1 MARIDS
7 IAQHFEA
14 QEREDEIYREWL
26 EAEAFAADNQSEK
39 EPFTIVMPPP
49 NITGKLHIG
58 HALDLSI
65 QDVLIRQK
73 RMQGYESLYLPG
85 TDHASIATEAKIVE
99 QMREEGISKEDIGRE
114 GFLERAW
121 AWNDKYGNNIVQ
133 QAKRLGIS
141 CDWSRQRFTLDEGLS
156 NAVKKVFNKLYDEGL
171 IYRGE
176 RLINWCPHCLT
187 SISDAE
193 VEHEETHGHF
203 WHIKYPLA
211 QSDDFVEIATTR
223 PETLLGDTAVAVN
236 PEDERYQ
243 KYVGKKVVLPLM
255 DREIPVVADS
265 YVDMEFGTG
274 LVKITPAHDP
284 NDFEVGLR
292 HDLPM
297 INVMNKDGSINEA
310 GGKYQGL
317 SREEARKAVVRD
329 LEEAGLLIKVEDHV
343 HQVGHCYRCD
353 NVVEPMLSLQWFVK
367 MAELAEPALEVVRK
381 GDVKFVPDR
390 FSKIYFNWMENVR
403 DWCISRQL
411 WWGHPIPAAYCE
423 DCGKITVS
431 EQEIKTCEHCGSKN
445 ITHDPD
451 TLDTW
456 FSSALWPFS
465 TLGWPEETADF
476 AKFFPTDVLVTGYD
490 IIFFWVSRMI
500 FSSLRQTGKAPFSY
514 VVLHGL
520 VRDSQGRKMSKS
532 LGNGVDPIE
541 VIENW
546 GADALRFALIH
557 GTSPGNDMRFSEEKL
572 DSARNFTNKIWN
584 AFRFTIMNFD
594 EEMDFN
600 AVQITDLQREDCW
613 ILHELQSLIKQVNQN
628 FERFEIGLALENI
641 YSFLWDNFCDWYIE
655 MVKPRLYGEGKS
667 RLVAQYVLNY
677 VLIAGIKMLHPFMP
691 FISEEIY
698 KHLIH
703 EPGQLIRAIWPE
715 YREDFN
721 FPEEANEVSILK
733 EAIRGVRNIRAEKN
747 VPPKKEIT
755 VLLSAEDKDLED
767 IFKGNPMLLKHL
779 ANISSVDILAKDDE
793 APLDALSINIDG
805 GVLYIA
811 LSDLIDLA
819 EELERLNKE
828 IANLEKEI
836 KRCEGML
843 ANKNFTDKAPA
854 AVVEKERA
862 KLDSYK
868 ESLVA
873 TRERKAALEK
883 ASS

>member
-14 QEREDEIYREWL
+14 QEREGEIYREWI
-26 EAEAFAADNQSEK
+26 EADAFAADNKSEK
-39 EPFTIVMPPP
+39 KPFTIVMPPP

-99 QMREEGISKEDIGRE
+99 QMREEGLDKEDLGRE

-156 NAVKKVFNKLYDEGL
+156 NAVKKVFNKLYKDGL

-211 QSDDFVEIATTR
+211 GQEGYLEIATTR
-223 PETLLGDTAVAVN
+223 PETLLGDTALAVN

-243 KYVGKKVVLPLM
+243 KYVGKTVILPLM
-255 DREIPVVADS
+255 EREIPIVADS

-274 LVKITPAHDP
+274 VVKITPAHDP

-310 GGKYQGL
+310 GGKYVGL

-367 MAELAEPALEVVRK
+367 MAELAEPALEVVRN
-381 GDVKFVPDR
+381 GRVKFVPDR

-411 WWGHPIPAAYCE
+411 WWGHPIPAAYCG

-431 EQEIKTCEHCGSKN
+431 EQEITCCEHCGSEN

-500 FSSLRQTGKAPFSY
+500 FSSLRQTGEIPFHH

-557 GTSPGNDMRFSEEKL
+557 GTTPGNDMRFSEEKL

-584 AFRFTIMNFD
+584 AFRFTVMNFD
-594 EEMDFN
+594 EEMDF
-600 AVQITDLQREDCW
+600 ASVEISDLQREDCW
-613 ILHELQSLIKQVNQN
+613 ILHELQNLIKKVGQN
-628 FERFEIGLALENI
+628 FERFELGLALENI

-655 MVKPRLYGEGKS
+655 MVKSRLYGEGKS
-667 RLVAQYVLNY
+667 RLAAQYVLNY

-703 EPGQLIRAIWPE
+703 EPGQLINAAWPE

-721 FPEEANEVSILK
+721 FPEEAKEVSILK
-733 EAIRGVRNIRAEKN
+733 EAVRGVRNIRAEKN
-747 VPPKKEIT
+747 VPPKKEIA
-755 VLLSAEDKDLED
+755 VQLRAETQELED
-767 IFKGNPMLLKHL
+767 IFIGNPLLLKHL
-779 ANISSVDILAKDDE
+779 ANIASVDILEGKE
-793 APLDALSINIDG
+793 VAPLDALSVNIEG

-811 LSDLIDLA
+811 LSDLVDLE
-819 EELERLNKE
+819 EELERLSKE
-828 IANLEKEI
+828 IDNLKKEI

-843 ANKNFTDKAPA
+843 SNKNFTEKAPA

-862 KLDSYK
+862 KLESYK
-868 ESLVA
+868 ESLEA
-873 TRERKAALEK
+873 SQERKATLEK
-883 ASS
+883 AQ